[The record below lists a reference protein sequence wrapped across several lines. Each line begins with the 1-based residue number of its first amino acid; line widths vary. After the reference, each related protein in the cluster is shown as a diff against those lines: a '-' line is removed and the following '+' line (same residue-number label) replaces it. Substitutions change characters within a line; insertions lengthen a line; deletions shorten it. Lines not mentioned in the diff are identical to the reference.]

1 MANIFR
7 IWGKKANTKEQMM
20 PEEIV
25 GQELADEQLEAVIG
39 GCDQPS
45 NQRSYQPQSYGDHH
59 HRHRHPT
66 IIALLR
72 ISGNPILDRIGGNP
86 ILDSANTL

>member
-59 HRHRHPT
+59 HRHRHRHDNNSSSQDQWQPN
-66 IIALLR
+66 
-72 ISGNPILDRIGGNP
+72 SGQNRW
-86 ILDSANTL
+86 